1 MTNTVVRVAELP
13 TAELG
18 PDHFE
23 VTEAEMPEP
32 GPNEVLL
39 RTLYMSIDAAN
50 RAWMQGATYR
60 DAVKAGDAMP
70 TYAISEVVTSRSPRY
85 QPGDIVGHEG
95 VWANFTKLP
104 GHLMKKLPPVDPLSN
119 LMSVYGVA
127 GKTAFHGLMSVGQPL
142 PGETI
147 VVSAAAGSVG
157 AYVGQIGKAIGCRVV
172 GIAGGPEKCGW
183 VVDHLGF
190 DACVD
195 YRDGGMFKALRAACP
210 DGIDIYF
217 DNVGGAVL
225 ETTLALMNE
234 RGRVVCCGAISQYQS
249 TAATGPRNLPGVVVM
264 KRLRMEGF
272 IVLDYARQDKA
283 AIRALQ
289 TWVASG
295 QIKVTEHIVQ
305 GLENAPQAL
314 IGLLAGEN
322 RGKRMVHVA
331 DPELGGDS

>member
-1 MTNTVVRVAELP
+1 MINHIVRVVELPKAELEP
-13 TAELG
+13 Q
-18 PDHFE
+18 HFQL
-23 VTEAEMPEP
+23 TEAEMPVP

-39 RTLYMSIDAAN
+39 RTLLMSIDAAN

-70 TYAISEVVTSRSPRY
+70 TYAVSEVVTSNSPRFKA
-85 QPGDIVGHEG
+85 GDIVGHEG
-95 VWANFTKLP
+95 IWAEHLVLP
-104 GHLMKKLPPVDPLSN
+104 GHKMMKLPPVSPLTH

-157 AYVGQIGKAIGCRVV
+157 GYVGQIGKALGCRVV

-190 DACVD
+190 DACID
-195 YRDGGMFKALRAACP
+195 YRDPGMFKDLRAACP
-210 DGIDIYF
+210 NGVDIYF

-234 RGRVVCCGAISQYQS
+234 RGRVVCCGAISQYQN
-249 TAATGPRNLPGVVVM
+249 TDATGPRNLPGVVVM

-272 IVLDYARQDKA
+272 IVLDYAREDAK

-289 TWVASG
+289 QWVASG
-295 QIKVTEHIVQ
+295 QIKVTEDIVD
-305 GLENAPQAL
+305 GLENAPHAL
-314 IGLLAGEN
+314 IGLLAGN
-322 RGKRMVHVA
+322 NKGKRMVRVA
-331 DPELGGDS
+331 DPQGAI